1 MVFLIMK
8 QISTPFKLFLMGNKE
23 TDTNGFLKEKGLTLL
38 QFAEALGVSR
48 ISLHHYMTGSHSP
61 KRSTLN
67 KMEDVLGLNRGDL
80 LKYIQTREVGR
91 PRVQPPNKE
100 APVNCIP
107 STYVECVKVV
117 DALLTPDGE
126 VLE

>member
-107 STYVECVKVV
+107 STIVAV
-117 DALLTPDGE
+117 LNPDSRIISNTAE
-126 VLE
+126 V